1 VKLDVAFV
9 ALMLVCEKIVAPA
22 VVNDSDLTNRT
33 KKQISSLNLNRQSC
47 CIGLMPSD
55 PVRLLQR

>member
-9 ALMLVCEKIVAPA
+9 ALVLVSKKIVAPA

-33 KKQISSLNLNRQSC
+33 KKQILH
-47 CIGLMPSD
+47 P
-55 PVRLLQR
+55 

>member
-9 ALMLVCEKIVAPA
+9 ALMFVREKIVGPA

-33 KKQISSLNLNRQSC
+33 KKRIFILETLVVSSC
-47 CIGLMPSD
+47 CLD
-55 PVRLLQR
+55 